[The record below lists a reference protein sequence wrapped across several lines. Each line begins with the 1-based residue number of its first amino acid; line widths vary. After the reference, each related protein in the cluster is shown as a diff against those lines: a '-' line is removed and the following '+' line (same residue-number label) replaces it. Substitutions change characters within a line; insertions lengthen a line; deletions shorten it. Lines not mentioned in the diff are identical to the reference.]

1 MRHNGLKSTKRRA
14 SNEETRRECPPDCP
28 QENRGGSRK
37 KTRQTR
43 KENGTGMEKRRVRQ
57 EEKMRRTRKKD
68 EADKEKRYGG
78 RDEKVR
84 QCGENLYL

>member
-1 MRHNGLKSTKRRA
+1 MREQGMDVCRTARKTTAAAHG
-14 SNEETRRECPPDCP
+14 
-28 QENRGGSRK
+28 K

-43 KENGTGMEKRRVRQ
+43 KENGTGTEKRRGGQ
-57 EEKMRRTRKKD
+57 EEKMWRTRKKD

>member
-1 MRHNGLKSTKRRA
+1 
-14 SNEETRRECPPDCP
+14 
-28 QENRGGSRK
+28 
-37 KTRQTR
+37 
-43 KENGTGMEKRRVRQ
+43 MEKRRVRQ